1 MPNLL
6 RNFLL
11 LLETFETVWSDDYGH
26 GDPHLVGLI
35 RANCLA
41 RSCGGPREK
50 PSLTNINTKR
60 EVVYLQHNSLDGLHF
75 AAATFMDYPLHLCRL
90 HGDLCGA
97 DIQGCNSTSQ
107 LRSTLRNGETSSYWI
122 ESGIT
127 LSRLNCNIMRVHF
140 STLSTPAGFRQGTT
154 TSLSPARNHYKKWSS
169 GGSRCL

>member
-60 EVVYLQHNSLDGLHF
+60 EAVYLKYNSPDRLPFVTSNHISGPPC
-75 AAATFMDYPLHLCRL
+75 AYIQNRL
-90 HGDLCGA
+90 HVELCGA
-97 DIQGCNSTSQ
+97 DM
-107 LRSTLRNGETSSYWI
+107 WHHHI
-122 ESGIT
+122 EQ
-127 LSRLNCNIMRVHF
+127 SRLYHRESALLDLIN
-140 STLSTPAGFRQGTT
+140 
-154 TSLSPARNHYKKWSS
+154 
-169 GGSRCL
+169 SRRI